1 MEGMQ
6 SKMDPRRLRAI
17 ATLAVLGFLL
27 TAGCSW
33 VRGEPAPAPG
43 RPEIAGTPTD
53 VWSSALQKTP
63 YPYTLPLPAP
73 EQTVLDGTYTKVE
86 LKESPPV
93 HCLRCPDYA
102 PEGGVWKLNLDR
114 GVFRILHEATG
125 WHSLGSF
132 VLSRDRRTAG
142 TVDQLVLFNDPNC
155 PEYVATY
162 AWSLEEGALILE
174 AIEDSCSIHLR
185 AMNLT
190 NLPWLPC
197 QPPNIEAGITD
208 HWQKPPGCN

>member
-1 MEGMQ
+1 MGGMPSTME
-6 SKMDPRRLRAI
+6 PRRIAAI
-17 ATLAVLGFLL
+17 VSLGVMVFLL
-27 TAGCSW
+27 AAGCSW
-33 VRGEPAPAPG
+33 MRAEVAPLPG
-43 RPEIAGTPTD
+43 TPEIAGTPTD

-63 YPYTLPLPAP
+63 FPYTIPLPAP
-73 EQTVLDGTYTKVE
+73 KHTVLDGTYTKFE

-102 PEGGVWKLNLDR
+102 PEGGVWKLHLDQ
-114 GVFRILHEATG
+114 GVFRIFHEATG

-132 VLSRDRRTAG
+132 VLSKDRRTAG

-162 AWSLEEGALILE
+162 AWRLEGGALILE
-174 AIEDSCSIHLR
+174 VIEDSCSIHLR

-190 NLPWLPC
+190 NLPWQSC
-197 QPPNIEAGITD
+197 QPPNIEAATTD
-208 HWQKPPGCN
+208 HWPKPPGCD